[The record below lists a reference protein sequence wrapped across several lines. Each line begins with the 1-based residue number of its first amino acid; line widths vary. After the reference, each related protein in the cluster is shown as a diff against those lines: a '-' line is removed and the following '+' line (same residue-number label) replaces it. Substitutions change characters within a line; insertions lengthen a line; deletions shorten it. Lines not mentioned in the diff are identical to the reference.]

1 AFERT
6 IKEAFDK
13 LSGEIL
19 KADEVFDDSKDAFL
33 VRKQFHK
40 DEIELYCLECQ
51 QKLNVSTSKYDRL
64 HFKHNPN
71 ADFCLLKDGKLSPDE
86 SEKIYAIYR
95 SKESERHKFLKNQM
109 GKQLALLRDV
119 SNVQIDDKFIF

>member
-1 AFERT
+1 MAFERT

-51 QKLNVSTSKYDRL
+51 QKLNVSTSKST
-64 HFKHNPN
+64 
-71 ADFCLLKDGKLSPDE
+71 DFTLST
-86 SEKIYAIYR
+86 IQT
-95 SKESERHKFLKNQM
+95 L
-109 GKQLALLRDV
+109 
-119 SNVQIDDKFIF
+119 IFVF